1 MKKSIATILLIFS
14 AVIML
19 FAGCSD
25 NKDTYVVKKVMID
38 VNGEAILR
46 DIDKVTLEEYT
57 GVDYMIN
64 YIGNKIVV
72 KDNEVIFNG
81 SEMKSFKGFIDYDE
95 KYDEY
100 YVNFSEL
107 PPIFFKGSE
116 VLDNEIYIYVPIQK
130 TLSYLIY
137 EKK

>member
-1 MKKSIATILLIFS
+1 
-14 AVIML
+14 
-19 FAGCSD
+19 
-25 NKDTYVVKKVMID
+25 MID
-38 VNGEAILR
+38 INGEAIL
-46 DIDKVTLEEYT
+46 LEINNDTINEYP
-57 GVDYMIN
+57 GVAYVIN

-81 SEMKSFKGFIDYDE
+81 SEMKNLKGTIDYDE

-100 YVNFSEL
+100 YINFSEL
-107 PPIFFKGSE
+107 PPILYKDSKVF
-116 VLDNEIYIYVPIQK
+116 DNEIYIYVPINR

>member
-1 MKKSIATILLIFS
+1 MKKIIC
-14 AVIML
+14 AVFIL
-19 FAGCSD
+19 FALLMTFTGCNSD
-25 NKDTYVVKKVMID
+25 KETYTAEKIMID
-38 VNGEAILR
+38 INGEAIL
-46 DIDKVTLEEYT
+46 LEINNDTINEYP
-57 GVDYMIN
+57 GVAYVIN

-81 SEMKSFKGFIDYDE
+81 SEMKNLKGTIDYDE

-100 YVNFSEL
+100 YINFSEL
-107 PPIFFKGSE
+107 PPILYKDSKVF
-116 VLDNEIYIYVPIQK
+116 DNEIYIYVPINR

>member
-1 MKKSIATILLIFS
+1 MKRLLLCF
-14 AVIML
+14 VCVLLL
-19 FAGCSD
+19 FVTGCSSD
-25 NKDTYVVKKVMID
+25 KNTYVVKKIMID

-46 DIDKVTLEEYT
+46 NIDKETLKEYT
-57 GVDYMIN
+57 DVAYVID

-81 SEMKSFKGFIDYDE
+81 SEMKNIKGVIDYDE

-100 YVNFSEL
+100 YINFSEL
-107 PPIFFKGSE
+107 PPILYKGSK
-116 VLDNEIYIYVPIQK
+116 VFDNEIHIYIPIQK
-130 TLSYLIY
+130 KLSYLIF

>member
-1 MKKSIATILLIFS
+1 
-14 AVIML
+14 
-19 FAGCSD
+19 
-25 NKDTYVVKKVMID
+25 MID

-46 DIDKVTLEEYT
+46 NIDKDTLKEYT
-57 GVDYMIN
+57 GVAYMID

-81 SEMKSFKGFIDYDE
+81 SEMKNFKGTIEYDE

-100 YVNFSEL
+100 YINFSEL
-107 PPIFFKGSE
+107 PPILFKGSK
-116 VLDNEIYIYVPIQK
+116 VLDNEIYIYVPINR
-130 TLSYLIY
+130 TLSYLIF

>member
-1 MKKSIATILLIFS
+1 MKRLLLCF
-14 AVIML
+14 VCVLLL
-19 FAGCSD
+19 FATGCSSD
-25 NKDTYVVKKVMID
+25 KETYIVKKIMID

-46 DIDKVTLEEYT
+46 DIDKDTLEEYT
-57 GVDYMIN
+57 SVAYMID
-64 YIGNKIVV
+64 YIGDKIVV

-81 SEMKSFKGFIDYDE
+81 SEMKNLKGTIDYDE

-107 PPIFFKGSE
+107 PPILFKDSK
-116 VLDNEIYIYVPIQK
+116 VFDNEIYIYVPIQK

>member
-1 MKKSIATILLIFS
+1 MKRLLLYF
-14 AVIML
+14 VCVLLL
-19 FAGCSD
+19 FVTGSSSD
-25 NKDTYVVKKVMID
+25 KDTYVVKKIMID

-46 DIDKVTLEEYT
+46 ENNKDTLKEYT
-57 GVDYMIN
+57 GVAYMID
-64 YIGNKIVV
+64 YIGDKIVV

-81 SEMKSFKGFIDYDE
+81 SEMKNLKCTIDYDE

-100 YVNFSEL
+100 YIDFCEL
-107 PPIFFKGSE
+107 PPILFKGSK

-130 TLSYLIY
+130 KLSYLIF

>member
-1 MKKSIATILLIFS
+1 MKRLLLCF
-14 AVIML
+14 VCVLLL
-19 FAGCSD
+19 FVTGCSS

-46 DIDKVTLEEYT
+46 DIDKDTLEEYT
-57 GVDYMIN
+57 DVSYVID
-64 YIGNKIVV
+64 YIGDKIVA

-81 SEMKSFKGFIDYDE
+81 SEMKNLKGVIDYDE

-100 YVNFSEL
+100 YINFSVL
-107 PPIFFKGSE
+107 PPILYKDSKVF
-116 VLDNEIYIYVPIQK
+116 DNEIRIYIPIQK
-130 TLSYLIY
+130 KLSYLIF

>member
-1 MKKSIATILLIFS
+1 MKRLLLYF
-14 AVIML
+14 VCVLLL
-19 FAGCSD
+19 FVTGSSSD
-25 NKDTYVVKKVMID
+25 KDTYVVKKIMID

-46 DIDKVTLEEYT
+46 ESNKDTLKEYT
-57 GVDYMIN
+57 GVAYMID
-64 YIGNKIVV
+64 YIGDKIVV

-81 SEMKSFKGFIDYDE
+81 SEMKNLKCTIDYDE

-100 YVNFSEL
+100 YIDFCEL
-107 PPIFFKGSE
+107 PPILFKGSK

-130 TLSYLIY
+130 KLSYLIF